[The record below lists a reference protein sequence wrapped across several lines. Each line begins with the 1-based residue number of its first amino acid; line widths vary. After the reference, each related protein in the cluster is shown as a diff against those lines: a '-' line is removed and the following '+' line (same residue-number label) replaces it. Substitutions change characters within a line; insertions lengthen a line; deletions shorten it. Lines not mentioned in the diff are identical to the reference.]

1 MPSASRDQYATT
13 QTATTTR
20 PEASSDSRGAR
31 TRTWV
36 NWTLA
41 LLTVPAAVGVVLF
54 GLGVFMSYAACSDQ
68 HCPPRAPSGIWL
80 EAVWFGSPVV
90 AGLAIVISFFTAR
103 RRHGIVVPLCAWAL
117 LVADVALL
125 ASYTQP

>member
-1 MPSASRDQYATT
+1 MPSTRRDRFATT
-13 QTATTTR
+13 QTEATTHT
-20 PEASSDSRGAR
+20 EASSDSRGAKIR
-31 TRTWV
+31 PWV

-68 HCPPRAPSGIWL
+68 PCPPRAPSGIWL

-90 AGLAIVISFFTAR
+90 AGLAMIISFFTAR

-117 LVADVALL
+117 LVADMALL

>member
-1 MPSASRDQYATT
+1 MPSVSRDEYATT

-20 PEASSDSRGAR
+20 PEALSDSRGAS
-31 TRTWV
+31 TRPWV

-41 LLTVPAAVGVVLF
+41 LLTVP
-54 GLGVFMSYAACSDQ
+54 
-68 HCPPRAPSGIWL
+68 
-80 EAVWFGSPVV
+80 

-117 LVADVALL
+117 LVADMALL